1 MKSDFL
7 YRLIHSLDVGEVRE
21 CEHHLATAKGSLA
34 QPRKLLFDTLLRQ
47 NTYDR
52 SKLLR
57 TLRPHWTDKRVSQEL
72 DKLYEVLIELVSGLH
87 RRREGRQCPW
97 TLWSDARTLF
107 RKGLVDEAAQ
117 MAQKGMARAALL
129 DDVQAMMPLRDL
141 LREIGKNT
149 ASMPDHAQ
157 LVQDHQALTE
167 AAEKLSTYTA
177 LTVMS
182 DQLFYWHKRYRTVD
196 EEKYAELMA
205 QLPHT
210 ELLNGTAH
218 LSSWPSTLRYHT
230 IRAFQACLTSDH
242 CAALEHYRTIVQV
255 WESNP
260 HRMAQHPRLYREA
273 LANLI
278 GTLTMHNGHGEVLG
292 LLQRMEQ
299 VPVIHQHDR
308 ALHLCHVELHY
319 LFFHMNTGQL
329 EAALARKPRIMEGL
343 REFGRTVPPSYPI
356 SFRYNLGVA
365 HLLNEEPGMALR
377 LFNEVRDMGHCP
389 VREDLQ
395 GLARLWRLLLL
406 MQDAEFGHYLRN
418 SRPFFRSHQQHYR
431 LERTVHKWIGY
442 HWRLTG
448 AEALR
453 QSYAALRTDLD
464 AYAREGIVGANE
476 IRMWAHAHADKLPMR
491 EVYRARYSMAA

>member
-7 YRLIHSLDVGEVRE
+7 HRFIHSLDVGEVRE

-47 NTYDR
+47 QTYDR
-52 SKLLR
+52 GKLLR

-97 TLWSDARTLF
+97 TLLSDARTLF

-117 MAQKGMARAALL
+117 VAQKGIARATLL
-129 DDVQAMMPLRDL
+129 DDVQTMVPLRDL

-149 ASMPDHAQ
+149 ASITDHAQ

-196 EEKYAELMA
+196 AERYAELMA

-210 ELLNGTAH
+210 ELLRGTTH
-218 LSSWPSTLRYHT
+218 RSSWPSTLRYHT

-242 CAALEHYRTIVQV
+242 RAAMEHYRTIVQV

-260 HRMAQHPRLYREA
+260 HRMAQQPRLYREA

-278 GTLTMHNGHGEVLG
+278 GMLIMHNGHREALG
-292 LLQRMEQ
+292 LLERMEQ

-308 ALHLCHVELHY
+308 ALHFCHVEMQY
-319 LFFHMNTGQL
+319 LLFYMNTGEL
-329 EAALARKPRIMEGL
+329 EAALVRKHRIMQGL
-343 REFGRTVPPSYPI
+343 REFGREMPPSYPI

-365 HLLNEEPGMALR
+365 YVLNDEPGKAKR
-377 LFNEVRDMGHCP
+377 LFNQVRDMINCP

-406 MQDAEFGHYLRN
+406 MGDPDFDHYLRN
-418 SRPFFRSHQQHYR
+418 SRPFFRSHQPHYC
-431 LERTVHKWIGY
+431 LERTVHAWIEC
-442 HWRLTG
+442 HWRLK
-448 AEALR
+448 EAD
-453 QSYAALRTDLD
+453 ALRTSYERLHT
-464 AYAREGIVGANE
+464 AMVTFAQEGIVGADE
-476 IRMWAHAHADKLPMR
+476 LRMWAQGQADELPLR
-491 EVYRARYSMAA
+491 EVYRARFAMAA